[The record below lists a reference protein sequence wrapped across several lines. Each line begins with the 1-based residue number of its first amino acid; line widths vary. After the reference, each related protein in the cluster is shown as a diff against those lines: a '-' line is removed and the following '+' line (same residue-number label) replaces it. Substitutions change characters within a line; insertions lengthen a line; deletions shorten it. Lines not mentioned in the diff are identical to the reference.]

1 MACHD
6 WLDLIKHVNRV
17 FLVIQHCSVRFKR
30 LAEYFTLRN
39 IIKMA
44 RPSPVQYN
52 MSYRVSFETVIR
64 GHHVYKLSWKLKI
77 NQVIHYKEDER
88 AEAKEYNINTICM
101 YVTHTTRCW
110 KYSCWPCNDQ
120 TIAFVDLLQQATF
133 LQANADNLLT
143 AKLQVEKKGGWS
155 FHTSKVYSL

>member
-1 MACHD
+1 MCMACHD

-77 NQVIHYKEDER
+77 NQYTTKKMKGPKPKNTTSTQSACTWHIQPDAENTLAGRVTIKLLHLLTFFNKLPSYKQML
-88 AEAKEYNINTICM
+88 TI
-101 YVTHTTRCW
+101 
-110 KYSCWPCNDQ
+110 S
-120 TIAFVDLLQQATF
+120 LLQ
-133 LQANADNLLT
+133 
-143 AKLQVEKKGGWS
+143 S
-155 FHTSKVYSL
+155 YR